1 VIRAED
7 RDNLQRYLSDH
18 GIGST
23 VYYPSPLHLQAVY
36 KELGYKQGD
45 FPEAE
50 KASRE
55 VLALPMWPEL
65 TNEEVKEIAEVIRSF
80 YGKD

>member
-1 VIRAED
+1 
-7 RDNLQRYLSDH
+7 
-18 GIGST
+18 
-23 VYYPSPLHLQAVY
+23 
-36 KELGYKQGD
+36 LGYKQGD

-50 KASRE
+50 RASRE

-65 TNEEVKEIAEVIRSF
+65 SNEEVKEIAEVIRSF